1 MSNYVDVWLNNV
13 NPLIHY
19 ERYGKK
25 QKLKA
30 FPVGTEELLEVQESD
45 IEIVKGWKKD
55 TKTVLLIS
63 HELSLT
69 GAPRALVNMAIML
82 KKSGIK
88 PVILSLKHGPM
99 EKEIADLDIKLLVEP
114 FLMMNCG
121 LRHRALFRFLS
132 VFDVVVFNTLETVW
146 LIEHFSEIEARK
158 ICWLHEG
165 RYSYMGWTRF
175 KDLSMLFPN
184 LIKFM
189 L

>member
-45 IEIVKGWKKD
+45 IEIVKEWKKD

-82 KKSGIK
+82 KNQ
-88 PVILSLKHGPM
+88 
-99 EKEIADLDIKLLVEP
+99 E
-114 FLMMNCG
+114 
-121 LRHRALFRFLS
+121 
-132 VFDVVVFNTLETVW
+132 
-146 LIEHFSEIEARK
+146 
-158 ICWLHEG
+158 
-165 RYSYMGWTRF
+165 
-175 KDLSMLFPN
+175 
-184 LIKFM
+184 
-189 L
+189 